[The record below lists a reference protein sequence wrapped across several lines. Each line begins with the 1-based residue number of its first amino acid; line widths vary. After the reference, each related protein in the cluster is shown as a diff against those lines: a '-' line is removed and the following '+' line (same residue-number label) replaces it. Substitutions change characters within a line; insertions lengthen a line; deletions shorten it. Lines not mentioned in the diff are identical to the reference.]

1 MMKKLISGLVL
12 LAMLACLVLPAAAA
26 EPTALPMT
34 VAEAVDGVS
43 AYCTA
48 AMIVLSSKFLT
59 SHWMAIAILVGWVPV

>member
-34 VAEAVDGVS
+34 VAEAVDGVTFM
-43 AYCTA
+43 ALDDL
-48 AMIVLSSKFLT
+48 IVLHSLKLST
-59 SHWMAIAILVGWVPV
+59 GWAG

>member
-48 AMIVLSSKFLT
+48 AMQAAGTYSDWCS
-59 SHWMAIAILVGWVPV
+59 WPAAAI

>member
-1 MMKKLISGLVL
+1 MMKKLISGWFFWPW
-12 LAMLACLVLPAAAA
+12 LACLVLPAAAA

-48 AMIVLSSKFLT
+48 AMQAAGTYSDCPSC
-59 SHWMAIAILVGWVPV
+59 SWPAAAI

>member
-26 EPTALPMT
+26 EPAALPMT

-48 AMIVLSSKFLT
+48 AMQPPGPT
-59 SHWMAIAILVGWVPV
+59 AIGPSCSWPAAAI